1 LRKAGE
7 PGGQSTGVVCQN
19 EDFTSGVLESGER
32 HTTTAADGSYRF
44 DNLLPGTYTV
54 AEVMQAGWVQTYP
67 GVSPARTVSLTGSTA
82 VLSLPDELVRADVS
96 ADEVLSNTLAEHLT
110 NLDAYRANADYAAL
124 NGAGV
129 TTVVIDTGID
139 LNHSFFGPDTNADG
153 IADRIVFQWDFAEND
168 ADASDRH
175 GHGSNVSSLI
185 ASSDALARGV
195 APQADLIALKVFTD
209 AGSGNFGDLEEAL
222 QWTLSHVDSY
232 HIGVINMSLGDGENW
247 ADAASMYGIGDEL
260 AALAAHGVIIV
271 AAAGNSYYE
280 YSGQLGV
287 AYPAAD
293 PAVVAAGAVW
303 SGDFGGQYRYG
314 SGAIDVSTGAGR
326 IAAFSQRD
334 DTQLDA
340 FVPGTR
346 MLGAN
351 ATGGT
356 VTMYGTSQASAYL
369 AGIATLAQDVAQQYL
384 HRNLTTG
391 EFAALLAS
399 SGNTIL
405 DGDDENDNVANTGLS
420 FSTLDMLALANAIRN
435 LSTSGN
441 GGGGGSTDDDP
452 NVGLIAGPA
461 SHTVHVA
468 AGEDIAERDFGN
480 FRLGEISG
488 TVFDD
493 FDANG
498 GYDPGISDSGLPE
511 MTVFIDADGDGA
523 LDVDETS
530 TTTGVGGAWRI
541 AGVGPGTHRVTL
553 LNPGGWTHTTANFF
567 DVFMAS
573 GGSETRDFG
582 VNQIPYAGDDS
593 FVGDEDQAMVID
605 LARGD
610 NDPDGPQRVV
620 QVLNA
625 PSFGNLVELGGGVF
639 SYSPTADF
647 NGEDSFTY
655 QVFDGLATSNVATVR
670 LTINAVNDAPVAVGE
685 AYAFDED
692 VALEV
697 LPNGV
702 LANDT
707 DVDGDSL
714 SVILVSGVAHGAL
727 TLSADGG
734 FTYTP
739 DANYNG
745 SDSFSYKVNDGSA
758 DSNVVT
764 VNLTIGAVNDAPLAI
779 EDAYAVDED
788 NTLSVSAANGVL
800 TNDSDVDGD
809 SLSVILV
816 SNVVHGVLVLDAD
829 GGFAYTPDANYNGSD
844 SFIYRVSDGV
854 TISNDITVSLS
865 IRPVNDAPVARDNSY
880 SVARNGTLAVVA
892 EGGVLANDSDVEG
905 DALVAELVSEPA
917 HGQLVLNADGSFT
930 YTPDVGYSGTDSFV
944 YAAKDGVDTSAA
956 TVFLNVGG
964 GNNAPLAV
972 ADAYTV
978 DEDGSLTVAANG
990 VLGNDSDLD
999 GDSLSAVLVSDV
1011 AHGVLT
1017 LSADGGFTY
1026 APSANY
1032 HGSDSFS
1039 YKVNDGSADSN
1050 VVTVSLTINP
1060 VNDAPVAVEDAY
1072 TVDEDGRLLVPNPGV
1087 LGNDSDVDGDRLT
1100 LFMARDVAHGVLG
1113 LNAAGGFEYAPFW
1126 NYHGSDSFSYWTND
1140 GSVDSN
1146 VVTVNLL
1153 INAVNDAPVAV
1164 NEAYTLDE
1172 DQTLDVLAAGVLRN
1186 DSDVDGDSLSAV
1198 LVSDVAHGALTLN
1211 ADGSFTYV
1219 PSANYHGSD
1228 SFSYQAHDGSA
1239 ASNVVTV
1246 SLTISAVND
1255 MPRALDNS
1263 YSVAHNASLT
1273 VAVADGVLA
1282 NDSDVDGDVLA
1293 AEVVSAPS
1301 HGQLVLNPDG
1311 SFSYTPD
1318 AGYSGADSFIYA
1330 ATDGSATANATVFL
1344 SIGGGGNNAPV
1355 AAADAYTVDEDGS
1368 LTVAANG
1375 VLGNDVDV
1383 DGDSLSAVLVS
1394 DVAHGVLTL
1403 NADGGFSYAPSA
1415 NYHGS
1420 DSFSYKANDG
1430 SDDSNVVTVE
1440 LTVLPVTLRVTSFA
1454 PTDSGF
1460 RVEFNRAVEAHVLN
1474 LYGPGS
1480 SGDNDRPL
1488 AKGPADV
1495 TLQGSG
1501 SIGGVRGSLVLD
1513 DDRMGATFVRTNGVL
1528 AAGDYTL
1535 TLASRSDGWQDTSGH
1550 LLDGD
1555 GDGQGGGDYVQH
1567 FTVAGSSSA
1576 VLSAGEM
1583 MIGPG
1588 LALGIPGGAGV
1599 GLPITLS
1606 NAAGVTAVEF
1616 KLAYEP
1622 ALLEISGVSLAAGV
1636 TGTVDWTSVPGVLS
1650 VSLTTSGLG
1659 AASSELLRIL
1669 GTVPE
1674 SARQYYGAKHV
1685 LDLFD
1690 VRLSAGG
1697 VAQSVRVDDGLHVN
1711 AYVADT
1717 NGSASYTTLDQQRLQ
1732 RVISAYDSGFSAYP
1746 LVDPIVVA
1754 DVNNSRNLT
1763 SADTL
1768 LLAREINWLTTGTA
1782 SNNRSE
1788 IPDIPS
1794 GIGPFDFTGADP
1806 VVDIPRNLTAV
1817 AGGVVTVPVR
1827 LDTAAG
1833 LEAVQVQLAWNPELL
1848 ELVGIRRGSLTGDFQ
1863 YFVARQQAG
1872 ELLVDMSRLEQMAG
1886 GQGSVLE
1893 LEFRVAASA
1902 AGLVEVDLQ
1911 WARLNDTHLTLNPAP
1926 LFGADPTDGAVFVA
1940 NTGARPAEF
1949 SAFAAPDLSSGQPAA
1964 AQLSAVANSVVIDLA
1979 ARYEGFAFARNG
1991 EGDRRWLAESL
2002 VDGSSASERREA
2014 RAGKPMGKLAF
2025 LDKAVPVK
2033 SGVQLRR

>member
-1 LRKAGE
+1 NPVNDVPLAVGDAYTVDE
-7 PGGQSTGVVCQN
+7 
-19 EDFTSGVLESGER
+19 
-32 HTTTAADGSYRF
+32 DGS
-44 DNLLPGTYTV
+44 LTV
-54 AEVMQAGWVQTYP
+54 AA
-67 GVSPARTVSLTGSTA
+67 
-82 VLSLPDELVRADVS
+82 
-96 ADEVLSNTLAEHLT
+96 
-110 NLDAYRANADYAAL
+110 
-124 NGAGV
+124 
-129 TTVVIDTGID
+129 
-139 LNHSFFGPDTNADG
+139 
-153 IADRIVFQWDFAEND
+153 
-168 ADASDRH
+168 
-175 GHGSNVSSLI
+175 
-185 ASSDALARGV
+185 
-195 APQADLIALKVFTD
+195 
-209 AGSGNFGDLEEAL
+209 
-222 QWTLSHVDSY
+222 
-232 HIGVINMSLGDGENW
+232 
-247 ADAASMYGIGDEL
+247 
-260 AALAAHGVIIV
+260 
-271 AAAGNSYYE
+271 
-280 YSGQLGV
+280 
-287 AYPAAD
+287 
-293 PAVVAAGAVW
+293 
-303 SGDFGGQYRYG
+303 
-314 SGAIDVSTGAGR
+314 
-326 IAAFSQRD
+326 
-334 DTQLDA
+334 
-340 FVPGTR
+340 
-346 MLGAN
+346 
-351 ATGGT
+351 
-356 VTMYGTSQASAYL
+356 
-369 AGIATLAQDVAQQYL
+369 
-384 HRNLTTG
+384 
-391 EFAALLAS
+391 
-399 SGNTIL
+399 
-405 DGDDENDNVANTGLS
+405 
-420 FSTLDMLALANAIRN
+420 
-435 LSTSGN
+435 
-441 GGGGGSTDDDP
+441 
-452 NVGLIAGPA
+452 
-461 SHTVHVA
+461 
-468 AGEDIAERDFGN
+468 
-480 FRLGEISG
+480 
-488 TVFDD
+488 
-493 FDANG
+493 
-498 GYDPGISDSGLPE
+498 
-511 MTVFIDADGDGA
+511 
-523 LDVDETS
+523 
-530 TTTGVGGAWRI
+530 
-541 AGVGPGTHRVTL
+541 
-553 LNPGGWTHTTANFF
+553 
-567 DVFMAS
+567 
-573 GGSETRDFG
+573 
-582 VNQIPYAGDDS
+582 
-593 FVGDEDQAMVID
+593 
-605 LARGD
+605 
-610 NDPDGPQRVV
+610 
-620 QVLNA
+620 
-625 PSFGNLVELGGGVF
+625 
-639 SYSPTADF
+639 
-647 NGEDSFTY
+647 
-655 QVFDGLATSNVATVR
+655 
-670 LTINAVNDAPVAVGE
+670 
-685 AYAFDED
+685 
-692 VALEV
+692 
-697 LPNGV
+697 NGV
-702 LANDT
+702 LGNDV

-714 SVILVSGVAHGAL
+714 SAVLVSDVAHGVL
-727 TLSADGG
+727 TLNADGG
-734 FTYTP
+734 FSYVP
-739 DANYNG
+739 EANYHG
-745 SDSFSYKVNDGSA
+745 SDSFSYRANDGSS

-764 VNLTIGAVNDAPLAI
+764 VSLTIN
-779 EDAYAVDED
+779 
-788 NTLSVSAANGVL
+788 
-800 TNDSDVDGD
+800 
-809 SLSVILV
+809 
-816 SNVVHGVLVLDAD
+816 
-829 GGFAYTPDANYNGSD
+829 
-844 SFIYRVSDGV
+844 
-854 TISNDITVSLS
+854 
-865 IRPVNDAPVARDNSY
+865 PVNDV
-880 SVARNGTLAVVA
+880 
-892 EGGVLANDSDVEG
+892 
-905 DALVAELVSEPA
+905 
-917 HGQLVLNADGSFT
+917 
-930 YTPDVGYSGTDSFV
+930 
-944 YAAKDGVDTSAA
+944 
-956 TVFLNVGG
+956 
-964 GNNAPLAV
+964 PLAV
-972 ADAYTV
+972 GDAYTV

-990 VLGNDSDLD
+990 VLGNDSDL
-999 GDSLSAVLVSDV
+999 
-1011 AHGVLT
+1011 
-1017 LSADGGFTY
+1017 
-1026 APSANY
+1026 
-1032 HGSDSFS
+1032 
-1039 YKVNDGSADSN
+1039 
-1050 VVTVSLTINP
+1050 
-1060 VNDAPVAVEDAY
+1060 
-1072 TVDEDGRLLVPNPGV
+1072 
-1087 LGNDSDVDGDRLT
+1087 
-1100 LFMARDVAHGVLG
+1100 
-1113 LNAAGGFEYAPFW
+1113 
-1126 NYHGSDSFSYWTND
+1126 
-1140 GSVDSN
+1140 
-1146 VVTVNLL
+1146 
-1153 INAVNDAPVAV
+1153 
-1164 NEAYTLDE
+1164 
-1172 DQTLDVLAAGVLRN
+1172 
-1186 DSDVDGDSLSAV
+1186 
-1198 LVSDVAHGALTLN
+1198 
-1211 ADGSFTYV
+1211 
-1219 PSANYHGSD
+1219 
-1228 SFSYQAHDGSA
+1228 
-1239 ASNVVTV
+1239 
-1246 SLTISAVND
+1246 
-1255 MPRALDNS
+1255 
-1263 YSVAHNASLT
+1263 
-1273 VAVADGVLA
+1273 
-1282 NDSDVDGDVLA
+1282 
-1293 AEVVSAPS
+1293 
-1301 HGQLVLNPDG
+1301 
-1311 SFSYTPD
+1311 
-1318 AGYSGADSFIYA
+1318 
-1330 ATDGSATANATVFL
+1330 
-1344 SIGGGGNNAPV
+1344 
-1355 AAADAYTVDEDGS
+1355 
-1368 LTVAANG
+1368 
-1375 VLGNDVDV
+1375 

-1782 SNNRSE
+1782 SNNRPE

-1949 SAFAAPDLSSGQPAA
+1949 SAFAAPDLSSGQSAA